1 MSILNKFQRY
11 FYNQSLEKLRKQRQ
25 SGKQPVS
32 FEAAQTIGILFD
44 ATELEDR
51 EIVLKYAKELRHKL
65 KRVKLLGFFDNKIND
80 PNFTF
85 HYFNR
90 KNIDWA
96 QRPGG
101 EFVQEFIETEFDW
114 MFNLT
119 TKPASYF
126 EYISALSQARLR
138 VGPMTENTFCYD
150 IMIDAA
156 GGTLNDFITQMERVL
171 AKTNT
176 QHETASI

>member
-1 MSILNKFQRY
+1 MK
-11 FYNQSLEKLRKQRQ
+11 
-25 SGKQPVS
+25 
-32 FEAAQTIGILFD
+32 
-44 ATELEDR
+44 DR
-51 EIVLKYAKELRHKL
+51 AIVLKYTKELRNKL

-114 MFNLT
+114 MFNLA
-119 TKPASYF
+119 TKPTPQF
-126 EYISALSQARLR
+126 EYISALSRARLR
-138 VGPMTENTFCYD
+138 VGPITENTFCYD
-150 IMIDAA
+150 IMIDAE
-156 GGTLNDFITQMERVL
+156 GGKLNDFIAQMERVL
-171 AKTNT
+171 AKTNN
-176 QHETASI
+176 QHETARI